1 MERILKTTP
10 IIYPMKS
17 FLLVCLFIIQPMQ
30 AFAQTLHVVFVADLQ
45 DKQFGLISLRDQDV
59 IFKVVET
66 INWGIGYKL
75 QTTYLSPN
83 NKNFTTDAV
92 KKAINMLKTQP
103 NDLIFVYYS
112 GLGYYPSAN
121 NEASASSRSWF
132 SNIFSRSATSVSN
145 KAKSIRASDFP
156 SFQLSEYQKNPLSLD
171 DIANLITAKGV
182 RFGMVMA
189 DCRNSFPSPLIN
201 DVASTIIME
210 DIRKLVLRKLF
221 LESCGVLK
229 VASAHQGES
238 VYTHVFRT
246 SSAFTTA
253 FSSAF
258 YEILL
263 TTTFQTLKDV
273 SLDKLLHKT
282 QEIIETDPPNR
293 GGLKGYVT
301 PEKMPHALWKMNDC
315 NASLKKKITPLPS
328 YDQVPTIRDLEK
340 AFKQLIGTENTADRA
355 KQIEK
360 LSTYFDKNA
369 SVKAIRYAQT
379 DTLSRQ
385 LTIPIA
391 EYLQGFEKPN
401 PKLVSL
407 RLHPIHI
414 KRTEDFLL
422 VTELFTEETWREW

>member
-1 MERILKTTP
+1 MKASRIL
-10 IIYPMKS
+10 
-17 FLLVCLFIIQPMQ
+17 LLILMLPLG
-30 AFAQTLHVVFVADLQ
+30 AFAQTLHVIFVADLQ
-45 DKQFGLISLRDQDV
+45 DKQFGKVSLGDQDQMFRV
-59 IFKVVET
+59 FET
-66 INWGIGYKL
+66 IKWGLGYKL

-83 NKNFTTDAV
+83 SKNFTAEAI
-92 KKAINMLKTQP
+92 KKTIQTLKTQP
-103 NDLIFVYYS
+103 NDIIFVHYS

-121 NEASASSRSWF
+121 NESSTASRGWLSSF
-132 SNIFSRSATSVSN
+132 FSRSAASVP
-145 KAKSIRASDFP
+145 KKTKPFRASDFP
-156 SFQLSEYQKNPLSLD
+156 SFQLTEYEKNPLSLD
-171 DIANLITAKGV
+171 DVGNLIAAKGV
-182 RFGMVMA
+182 RFGLVMA
-189 DCRNSFPSPLIN
+189 DCRNSFPLPLIN

-238 VYTHVFRT
+238 VYTNVFRT

-258 YEILL
+258 YEMLL
-263 TTTFQTLKDV
+263 MTTFKTLKGV
-273 SLDKLLHKT
+273 SLDKLLNNT
-282 QEIIETDPPNR
+282 QKMMEIGPVHQ
-293 GGLKGYVT
+293 GGLGGHVT

-315 NASLKKKITPLPS
+315 NTSLKKIITPLPS

-340 AFKQLIGTENTADRA
+340 ELKQLAETENAADRA

-369 SVKAIRYAQT
+369 SVKVTRYAQT

-385 LTIPIA
+385 ATIPIMA
-391 EYLQGFEKPN
+391 YLQGLGKPN
-401 PKLVSL
+401 PKLMEF

-422 VTELFTEETWREW
+422 ITELFTDETWKEW